1 MAALLCAVC
10 AAAGF
15 ASAQEPS
22 ELPPGE
28 LRGAVSSEFDELF
41 PFEWG
46 GGPLYDLKRR
56 LAARDCMLD
65 LLWLRDADGEW
76 RGYSQYRVPPSL
88 QTEFTGQYETD
99 IPAGMLYAT
108 CFNICTFQYET
119 DSVAAYDPSC
129 RTAAEALSD
138 DQNDASSL
146 CTPDFDPLV
155 IEHVLPLLPRRG
167 DLCIVRIE
175 YDLEAGSA
183 DDRYNIGVS
192 AALLG
197 QYDDMAFQIGPG
209 TRYETYPNRQPAILI
224 TSPRNPPA
232 ERTPGTAAMKL
243 HAEVHELCHAAQDW
257 MFLQS
262 INQHRRQARPQHE
275 WWDASEAGREFA
287 AALNFR
293 RAPSGQW
300 APADAH
306 IYRYTYGSDQPA
318 ELAAELCAV
327 YLAERAGAPGAY
339 SFVAYDQQRR
349 AFFWRL
355 DPIEFDPDWILT
367 PPVRRWL
374 EKYMIRPAS
383 GGGSADP
390 RG

>member
-1 MAALLCAVC
+1 MTALLCAVG

-22 ELPPGE
+22 ELQPGE

-46 GGPLYDLKRR
+46 GGSLYDLKRR
-56 LAARDCMLD
+56 LAARGCMLD
-65 LLWLRDADGEW
+65 LLWRRDGGGEW

-88 QTEFTGQYETD
+88 QAEFAAQYETD
-99 IPAGMLYAT
+99 IPAGTLYAT
-108 CFNICTFQYET
+108 CFNICTFEYQT
-119 DSVAAYDPSC
+119 DSVAAYDPRC

-146 CTPDFDPLV
+146 CTPDFDALV

-167 DLCIVRIE
+167 DLCIVHIE
-175 YDLEAGSA
+175 YDLEAGRA
-183 DDRYNIGVS
+183 GDRYNTGVS
-192 AALLG
+192 ATLLG
-197 QYDDMAFQIGPG
+197 QYDDMAFQIGSA

-232 ERTPGTAAMKL
+232 ERRLGTMALRL

-262 INQHRRQARPQHE
+262 INQHRRQPRPQHE
-275 WWDASEAGREFA
+275 WWDASAAGREFA
-287 AALNFR
+287 ATLGFR
-293 RAPSGQW
+293 RAPGGEWTSPG
-300 APADAH
+300 AP
-306 IYRYTYGSDQPA
+306 IYRYTYGSRQPA

-327 YLAERAGAPGAY
+327 YLTERMGAPGAY

-349 AFFWRL
+349 AFFWRS
-355 DPIEFDPDWILT
+355 DSIEFNPDWVLT
-367 PPVRRWL
+367 PEIRRWL
-374 EKYMIRPAS
+374 EKYMILAP
-383 GGGSADP
+383 
-390 RG
+390 